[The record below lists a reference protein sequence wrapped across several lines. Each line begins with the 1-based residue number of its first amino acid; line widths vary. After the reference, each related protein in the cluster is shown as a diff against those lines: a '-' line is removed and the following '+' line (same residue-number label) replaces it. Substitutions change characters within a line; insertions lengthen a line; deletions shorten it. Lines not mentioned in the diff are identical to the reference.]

1 MSHTV
6 KVKKRNFQ
14 IGYAIATQYVL
25 LKRGNLPQ
33 VKSTQADLHVLT
45 LGCQL
50 SEGQIVNIY
59 TDN

>member
-1 MSHTV
+1 M
-6 KVKKRNFQ
+6 KKRNFQ

-33 VKSTQADLHVLT
+33 VKSTQVDLHVLT

-59 TDN
+59 TGN

>member
-1 MSHTV
+1 M
-6 KVKKRNFQ
+6 KKRNFQ
-14 IGYAIATQYVL
+14 IGYAIAIQYVL

-33 VKSTQADLHVLT
+33 VKSTQVDLHVLT

-59 TDN
+59 TGN